1 MHRVLCGNVTY
12 KDGKALG
19 GINCQCNDADACFK
33 SQLKVRQMLGVPA
46 PVDRLTVIE
55 LKGKRGKGKD
65 KGKGKGK
72 GKDRAGKGHSQ
83 KPPRQGIITKW

>member
-1 MHRVLCGNVTY
+1 MHRVFCGSVTY